1 MSMGQRPLRR
11 RRSCTKRRKRLVIGG
26 GVGGFSTR
34 FSRRGAEVGMGGR
47 GKADRETWELLL
59 KLLVLLELFRNAGIM
74 EDAKQRGSFFPS
86 AFVSNNFWDCRS
98 VGYS

>member
-1 MSMGQRPLRR
+1 MSMGQQPLRR

-59 KLLVLLELFRNAGIM
+59 RLLVLLVLFRNAGIM
-74 EDAKQRGSFFPS
+74 EDAKQRGSFFPT
-86 AFVSNNFWDCRS
+86 AFVLNNFWDCRS
-98 VGYS
+98 VDYA